1 MHTRFNRTQ
10 PLMEAVQRTTANE
23 EYPMKI
29 KEAKA
34 QGIDVSHNG
43 SNENEDNGLPY
54 PTQYVY
60 ASVPCPTCGA
70 YWYEGCRPED
80 RPLGPGGTLCDA
92 RIEAM
97 ERFQE
102 LSREQQELERKRL
115 LHAHHERKKQADNP
129 QLTLF

>member
-1 MHTRFNRTQ
+1 
-10 PLMEAVQRTTANE
+10 
-23 EYPMKI
+23 MKI

-34 QGIDVSHNG
+34 QGIDVSYNG
-43 SNENEDNGLPY
+43 SNLNENMEETGLPY

-70 YWYEGCRPED
+70 YWYEGCRPEN
-80 RPLGPGGTLCDA
+80 RPRGPGGTLCDA
-92 RIEAM
+92 RIAEM

-102 LSREQQELERKRL
+102 LSPEQQELERKRL
-115 LHAHHERKKQADNP
+115 EHAYHERKKQADNP